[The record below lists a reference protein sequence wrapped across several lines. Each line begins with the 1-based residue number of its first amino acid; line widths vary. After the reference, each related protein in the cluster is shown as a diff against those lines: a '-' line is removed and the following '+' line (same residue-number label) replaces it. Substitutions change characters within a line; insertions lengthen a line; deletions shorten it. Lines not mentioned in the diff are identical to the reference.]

1 MVNIF
6 LLKRGKAG
14 KDGYNRGV
22 FGWLVL
28 NMDIKELL
36 KFVDESMFDKSGK
49 RLNDLQRTVI
59 EGALND
65 QKYVDIADTFDRSEG
80 HVKDVGYELLQKL
93 SDIFEEPVSKG
104 NIKSVLERQRSINF
118 NVSDGSIGNV
128 GDVINC
134 VNFNSNQ
141 PKTKSGKVPLEKT
154 DAQRD
159 KQISK
164 IKKLRE
170 AGFADDTISELL
182 EIPLELV
189 ESVN

>member
-1 MVNIF
+1 
-6 LLKRGKAG
+6 
-14 KDGYNRGV
+14 
-22 FGWLVL
+22 
-28 NMDIKELL
+28 MDISELL
-36 KFVDESMFDKSGK
+36 KVVDETMFAKTGK
-49 RLNDLQRTVI
+49 RLNDLQKTVI
-59 EGALND
+59 EGALNH

-104 NIKSVLERQRSINF
+104 NLKSVLERQSSINF

-128 GDVINC
+128 GDVISC

-141 PKTKSGKVPLEKT
+141 LKPESDKVPLEKT
-154 DAQRD
+154 DAERD

-170 AGFADDTISELL
+170 VGLTDDAISELL

-189 ESVN
+189 ESTDLEEPA